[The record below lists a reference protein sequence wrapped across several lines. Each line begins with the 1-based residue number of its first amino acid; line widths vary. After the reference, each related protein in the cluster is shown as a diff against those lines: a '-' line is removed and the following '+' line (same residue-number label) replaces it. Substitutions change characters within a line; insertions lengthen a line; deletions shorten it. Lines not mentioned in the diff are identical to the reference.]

1 MSQAAAPSAR
11 EGGNESR
18 SWLTIPRELLY
29 VDFLGVLVPG
39 LFTVL
44 LGATMIALTSMTA
57 GEVAFGAGAKV
68 VGVGDLFTFL
78 EGSHYELG
86 VATFVSAYIIGTAL
100 FRQDTKH
107 PDFLSALQVWL
118 SAAQDERR
126 GLAAEME
133 RHAPGTRKAELEN
146 EIDRKSFAIYTRFGF
161 WPAYWYLYRQ
171 NRLKDFDA
179 QFPYRYMRCYLAA
192 RGLAHLSEYVPW
204 CPRCAGTTNHRTKMF
219 INILKIRLA
228 DLAPNFGRDIVRN
241 EAHVRLA
248 TSVWYASTTLM
259 ALVLVCAFVLGAAV
273 AYGHFQHHVTILSE
287 PLYNTIAVLVIVLA
301 LGWLM
306 HHQLRKCI
314 HYMRVREVVY
324 VLEAT
329 HLATT
334 LAPPKFKIDD
344 LRDRVTLKDCRD
356 CDR

>member
-1 MSQAAAPSAR
+1 MAGTISSSER
-11 EGGNESR
+11 EGDNPSESR

-44 LGATMIALTSMTA
+44 LGATVIALTA
-57 GEVAFGAGAKV
+57 ACEVVLGSGASTISIGALW
-68 VGVGDLFTFL
+68 GILG
-78 EGSHYELG
+78 GSHYELG

-118 SAAQDERR
+118 SAAPDERQ
-126 GLAAEME
+126 GLAAQME
-133 RHAPGTRKAELEN
+133 KASEE
-146 EIDRKSFAIYTRFGF
+146 EAKIDEKSFSIYSSFGF
-161 WPAYWYLYRQ
+161 WPAYWYLRRHD
-171 NRLKDFDA
+171 RLKAFDA

-192 RGLAHLSEYVPW
+192 RGLAHLSKCIPW
-204 CPRCAGTTNHRTKMF
+204 CPCNPGTTNHRTKMF

-228 DLAPNFGRDIVRN
+228 DLAPSLGRDIVRN

-259 ALVLVCAFVLGAAV
+259 ALVGVCAFVLVAA
-273 AYGHFQHHVTILSE
+273 AFYSHFDSNITVPHE
-287 PLYNTIAVLVIVLA
+287 PFNNTMAALFIVLA
-301 LGWLM
+301 LCLLM
-306 HHQLRKCI
+306 RHQLRKCI

-324 VLEAT
+324 FMEAT

-334 LAPPKFKIDD
+334 PAAPKFQISD
-344 LRDRVTLKDCRD
+344 LFGHVDLSECCKHKRVIT
-356 CDR
+356 